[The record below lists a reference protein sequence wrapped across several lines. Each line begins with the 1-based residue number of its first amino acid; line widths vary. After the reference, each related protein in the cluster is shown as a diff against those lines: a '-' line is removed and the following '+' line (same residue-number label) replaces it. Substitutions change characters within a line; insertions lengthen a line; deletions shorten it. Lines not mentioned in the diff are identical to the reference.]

1 MEFNNLSPN
10 ILDFIHHEWRHLK
23 SSETINTQKV
33 FEEFL
38 DIPAENIKDALYLM
52 QRKGLIEIIPPSDK
66 ISITRRGLS
75 KQSVEALLSSNHH

>member
-33 FEEFL
+33 FEVFS
-38 DIPAENIKDALYLM
+38 DIPAENIRDALVSM
-52 QRKGLIEIIPPSDK
+52 QKKGLIELIPPGDG
-66 ISITRRGLS
+66 ISLTQRGLS
-75 KQSVEALLSSNHH
+75 QQSIEALLSSNHH